1 MLETNGEKMVSE
13 KKRYMESISELEDRT
28 IKIAQ
33 SEQRENTLG
42 ENKTNKQK
50 TDSKEPVR

>member
-13 KKRYMESISELEDRT
+13 KKRYTESIRELEDRT

-42 ENKTNKQK
+42 ENKTNEQTKN
-50 TDSKEPVR
+50 RF